1 MTDQNAKDKAL
12 NQGEIAGCKVL
23 RQDYPVEIPGVP
35 LVTNIKHG
43 KAVEN
48 GEVIKEIC
56 TATKKIIPGININR
70 IRWIHDE
77 KGHEARL
84 KDGRK
89 RGTVIV
95 SLPTQAM
102 QLEVTRKGLVIG
114 AEFFEARL
122 YSHSLE
128 MKQCYR
134 CQGWGHTQTACGKQE
149 RCGECAGSHP
159 TKDCLKE
166 RVSCVNCGKAH
177 KAWQRR
183 VCSTFQAFLD
193 DTKSK
198 RINLVMRTAA
208 ARTVHNAPPAPQ
220 TQPTFNVPAKRPRT
234 QNTPELTQEEKRGR
248 GRPTNIELAARDRSQ
263 SRLRLSTPHQP
274 QNGTSAYPMV
284 IPSSFPLTQ
293 GSI

>member
-1 MTDQNAKDKAL
+1 M
-12 NQGEIAGCKVL
+12 
-23 RQDYPVEIPGVP
+23 
-35 LVTNIKHG
+35 
-43 KAVEN
+43 EN

-89 RGTVIV
+89 RGTVIA

-102 QLEVTRKGLVIG
+102 QLEVTRKGLVIR

-159 TKDCLKE
+159 IKDCLKE

-177 KAWQRR
+177 KA
-183 VCSTFQAFLD
+183 
-193 DTKSK
+193 
-198 RINLVMRTAA
+198 
-208 ARTVHNAPPAPQ
+208 
-220 TQPTFNVPAKRPRT
+220 
-234 QNTPELTQEEKRGR
+234 
-248 GRPTNIELAARDRSQ
+248 
-263 SRLRLSTPHQP
+263 
-274 QNGTSAYPMV
+274 
-284 IPSSFPLTQ
+284 
-293 GSI
+293 